1 MPPRFSLTRA
11 WGCISAHPPAIPI
24 IKNGWNCTAR
34 LGGSTVA
41 WRDFGIRLSRVE
53 APQAAPCPGAAMD
66 WFHCSR
72 CFRQDGA
79 RFAITSCG
87 HILCEGCGGTGP
99 CSVCG
104 TTCRYLPLSDQ
115 MRPQEK
121 VFFKNPVALA
131 LKHLAHITQVWRF
144 QRAQTQLLVDLHRD
158 RTRRMQAELEKAREE
173 LGERRREL
181 ESLRRENEELRRMQ
195 LSPGWRWSSRSSTL
209 RPSPTH
215 SVTPQPR
222 RQLSSQVVSRLAPLD
237 PPQSRSTPGWQA
249 GVAYRNSGTSLASS
263 VGLCSA
269 AGAGRALPVG
279 SQPAAIKDKQ
289 GPLWRAPRLLDRSS
303 GASLEVAG
311 GRRS

>member
-1 MPPRFSLTRA
+1 
-11 WGCISAHPPAIPI
+11 
-24 IKNGWNCTAR
+24 
-34 LGGSTVA
+34 
-41 WRDFGIRLSRVE
+41 
-53 APQAAPCPGAAMD
+53 MD

>member
-1 MPPRFSLTRA
+1 MHFCPLPLL
-11 WGCISAHPPAIPI
+11 AIPI

-34 LGGSTVA
+34 LEGSTVA
-41 WRDFGIRLSRVE
+41 WRDFGIRPSRLE
-53 APQAAPCPGAAMD
+53 APQAAPRPGAAMD

-79 RFAITSCG
+79 RFAITNCG

-99 CSVCG
+99 CPVCG

-144 QRAQTQLLVDLHRD
+144 QTAQMQLLLDLHRD
-158 RTRRMQAELEKAREE
+158 RTRRVQAELEKAREE

-195 LSPGWRWSSRSSTL
+195 LSPGWRWSSRSSTP

-215 SVTPQPR
+215 SAPPAAQQSSGQPLGPTGAPPVPQHSR
-222 RQLSSQVVSRLAPLD
+222 MAGWCSLQKFRDLSGLQCGAP
-237 PPQSRSTPGWQA
+237 PGWDK
-249 GVAYRNSGTSLASS
+249 RGT
-263 VGLCSA
+263 GLCSA
-269 AGAGRALPVG
+269 AGEGRALPVG
-279 SQPAAIKDKQ
+279 SQPTAIKDRD
-289 GPLWRAPRLLDRSS
+289 LWRAPRLLDRSS

-311 GRRS
+311 AEEVKKE